1 MKKYLFLV
9 FFVLFLSI
17 DSSAQFSWYK
27 SQLETGIGNCGPA
40 CVAMAVGWSKGR
52 VVSVQEVRSIIG
64 YRVSDGST
72 SFAELMFALDSYNVP
87 YTTRTITSR
96 QDLLSVRPNVF
107 IIGVVMKGITNR
119 GYDYS
124 EGHYL
129 LITGVRGRDLIVQD
143 PLGGPD
149 RYYNATEVW
158 KSLRSSQVIV
168 ISEGR

>member
-1 MKKYLFLV
+1 MKKNIFLV
-9 FFVLFLSI
+9 LFMLI
-17 DSSAQFSWYK
+17 FCINLSAQFSWYK

-52 VVSVQEVRSIIG
+52 VVSVQDVRSVIG

-72 SFAELMFALDSYNVP
+72 SLTELMFALDSYNVP
-87 YTTRTITSR
+87 YTMRRIASR

-129 LITGVRGRDLIVQD
+129 LVTGVRGRDLIIQD